1 MKLSNYYEPT
11 PKKLKKLGD
20 TILIGTASLSA
31 MMMGAPFTDT
41 QKAWI
46 IFSLNVVGVVG
57 KMITNLFKEDDKT
70 EQGA

>member
-41 QKAWI
+41 QKTWI
-46 IFSLNVVGVVG
+46 IFGLNVVGVLG
-57 KMITNLFKEDDKT
+57 KMITNLFKEEDEVK
-70 EQGA
+70 Q

>member
-11 PKKLKKLGD
+11 PKRLKKLGD

-41 QKAWI
+41 QKTWI
-46 IFSLNVVGVVG
+46 IFGLNVVGVLG
-57 KMITNLFKEDDKT
+57 KMITNLFKEEDEVK
-70 EQGA
+70 Q

>member
-1 MKLSNYYEPT
+1 MKLSNYYGPT

-41 QKAWI
+41 QKTWI
-46 IFSLNVVGVVG
+46 IFGLNVVGVLG
-57 KMITNLFKEDDKT
+57 KMITNLFKEEDEKV
-70 EQGA
+70 EQ